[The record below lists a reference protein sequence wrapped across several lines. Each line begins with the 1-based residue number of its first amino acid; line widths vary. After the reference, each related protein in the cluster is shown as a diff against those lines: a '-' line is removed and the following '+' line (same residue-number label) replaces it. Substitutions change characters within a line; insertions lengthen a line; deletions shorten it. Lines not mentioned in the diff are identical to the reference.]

1 MEFVFVENA
10 TIRNGDSRKLI
21 RKHCMKGKNLG
32 KVRVKPAEIED
43 LSSLKS
49 SKLDTDSRKAGYL
62 IMRSALSDRFAT
74 FCFPSKL
81 EPRMHDLLYRCK
93 SFFLNVLLAILI
105 RKVLTYSEQ
114 SLYPQE
120 YCLPK
125 SKHDYLMLSYLLSDE
140 ACRFSSG

>member
-10 TIRNGDSRKLI
+10 TIRNGESRKLI

-43 LSSLKS
+43 ISSLKF
-49 SKLDTDSRKAGYL
+49 SKLDTGSWEDGYL

-81 EPRMHDLLYRCK
+81 EPRMHDLLYRCE
-93 SFFLNVLLAILI
+93 SFFFRSLACYANTQSSHLLRAVIISSRVL
-105 RKVLTYSEQ
+105 
-114 SLYPQE
+114 
-120 YCLPK
+120 
-125 SKHDYLMLSYLLSDE
+125 
-140 ACRFSSG
+140 SS

>member
-10 TIRNGDSRKLI
+10 TIRNGESRKLI

-43 LSSLKS
+43 ISSLKS
-49 SKLDTDSRKAGYL
+49 SKLDTDSREDGYL

-81 EPRMHDLLYRCK
+81 EPRMHDLLYRCE
-93 SFFLNVLLAILI
+93 SFF
-105 RKVLTYSEQ
+105 
-114 SLYPQE
+114 
-120 YCLPK
+120 
-125 SKHDYLMLSYLLSDE
+125 
-140 ACRFSSG
+140 